1 MDLVILSQ
9 FKDKTFSTIHC
20 YKKVKQTTI
29 SNKIF
34 FLNIRIFAP
43 SKTQRNIMSNKTIS
57 SALISVFSKDGLAPI
72 VKKLNDLNVT
82 IYSTGGTEKFI
93 KDLGINVVPVED
105 VTSYPSILGGRVKT
119 LHPKVFGGIL
129 NRQNHKGDVAEL
141 AEFEIPQIDLVIVDL
156 YPFENTVASG
166 ASNQDIIE
174 KIDIG
179 GISLIRAAA
188 KNYADV
194 TCVSSVG
201 DYSEFLELLET
212 KNGET
217 SDTDRKR
224 FAAKA
229 FNVSSH
235 YDSAIFNYFN
245 KNHEIA
251 SVKISETKGKVLRY
265 GENPHQK
272 GFFFGNF
279 DAVFTKLHGKELSY
293 NNLLDVDAAVNLML
307 EFKNDAPTFAVLKHN
322 NACGLAQRNTIHQ
335 AYIDALAGDPVSA
348 FGGVLISNSEIDF
361 ATAEEIHKLFCEVVI
376 APSFSAEALEILKGK
391 KNRIL
396 LILKDIEMPQTNVRS
411 CLNGILV
418 QDRNTITD
426 TLEGLKSVTNS
437 AASANELDDLIFAS
451 KICKHTKSNTIVLAK
466 NKQLCASGTGQTSR
480 VDALNQA
487 IHKAKSFNFDLKG
500 AVMASDAFFPF
511 PDCVEIADNAGI
523 TAVIQPGG
531 SIKDELSINYC
542 NENNIAMVFTGTRH
556 FKH

>member
-1 MDLVILSQ
+1 
-9 FKDKTFSTIHC
+9 
-20 YKKVKQTTI
+20 
-29 SNKIF
+29 
-34 FLNIRIFAP
+34 
-43 SKTQRNIMSNKTIS
+43 MSNKTIS

-129 NRQNHKGDVAEL
+129 NRQNHEGDVAEL

-166 ASNQDIIE
+166 ANHDDIIE

-194 TCVSSVG
+194 TCVSSVD
-201 DYSEFLELLET
+201 DYAEFLELLET

-235 YDSAIFNYFN
+235 YDTAIFNYFN
-245 KNHEIA
+245 KDHQET
-251 SVKISETKGKVLRY
+251 VLKISETKGKVLRY

-272 GFFFGNF
+272 GYFYGDF
-279 DAVFTKLHGKELSY
+279 DAMFSKLHGKELSY
-293 NNLLDVDAAVNLML
+293 NNLLDVDAAVNLIL
-307 EFKNDAPTFAVLKHN
+307 EFKGEDPTFAILKHN
-322 NACGLAQRNTIHQ
+322 NACGFAQRESIHQ
-335 AYIDALAGDPVSA
+335 AYVDALAGDPVSA
-348 FGGVLISNSEIDF
+348 FGGILIANTEIDK

-376 APSFSAEALEILKGK
+376 APSFSDDALEILKGK

-396 LILKDIEMPQTNVRS
+396 LVLNDVELPNQTVRT
-411 CLNGILV
+411 CLNGTLV
-418 QDRNTITD
+418 QDRDHKTD
-426 TLEGLKSVTNS
+426 SIEDLKIATTKAPTST
-437 AASANELDDLIFAS
+437 EIEDLIFAS
-451 KICKHTKSNTIVLAK
+451 KLCKHTKSNTIVLAK
-466 NKQLCASGTGQTSR
+466 NKQLLASGTGQTSR

-487 IHKAKSFNFDLKG
+487 IHKAQSFNFDLKG

-511 PDCVEIADNAGI
+511 PDCVEIADHAGI
-523 TAVIQPGG
+523 SAVIQPGG
-531 SIKDELSINYC
+531 SIKDELSTNYC
-542 NENNIAMVFTGTRH
+542 NDNNVAMVFTGTRH

>member
-1 MDLVILSQ
+1 M
-9 FKDKTFSTIHC
+9 
-20 YKKVKQTTI
+20 
-29 SNKIF
+29 SN
-34 FLNIRIFAP
+34 
-43 SKTQRNIMSNKTIS
+43 SKTIK
-57 SALISVFSKDGLAPI
+57 SALISVFSKDGLEPI
-72 VKKLNDLNVT
+72 VKRLNDQGVI
-82 IYSTGGTEKFI
+82 IYSTGGTQKFI
-93 KDLGINVVPVED
+93 NDLGIDVVPVED

-129 NRQNHKGDVAEL
+129 NRQNHAGDVAEL
-141 AEFEIPQIDLVIVDL
+141 AEFEIPQIDCVIVDL
-156 YPFENTVASG
+156 YPFEKTVASG
-166 ASNQDIIE
+166 ASEQDIIE

-194 TCVSSVG
+194 ICVSSVS
-201 DYSEFLELLET
+201 DYSEFLELIT
-212 KNGET
+212 DKNGNLTEA
-217 SDTDRKR
+217 DRKQ

-251 SVKISETKGKVLRY
+251 SFKLSETQGKVLRY

-272 GFFFGNF
+272 GFFFGDF
-279 DAVFTKLHGKELSY
+279 DEIFTKLHGKELSY
-293 NNLLDVDAAVNLML
+293 NNLLDVDAAVNLIN
-307 EFKNDAPTFAVLKHN
+307 EFKGEQPTFAVLKHN
-322 NACGLAQRNTIHQ
+322 NACGFAQRETVLN
-335 AYIDALAGDPVSA
+335 AYVDALAGDPVSA
-348 FGGVLISNSEIDF
+348 FGGVLISNTEIDK

-396 LILKDIEMPQTNVRS
+396 LILKDFDFPQTTVRT

-418 QDRNTITD
+418 QDRNSKTD
-426 TLEGLKSVTNS
+426 TLEDLKDATN
-437 AASANELDDLIFAS
+437 NKPTQKELDDLIFAS
-451 KICKHTKSNTIVLAK
+451 KICKHTKSNTIVLVK

-487 IHKAKSFNFDLKG
+487 IHKAQSFKFDLQG

-511 PDCVEIADNAGI
+511 PDCVEIAKNAGV

-531 SIKDELSINYC
+531 SIKDQLSIDYC
-542 NENNIAMVFTGTRH
+542 NANNVAMVFTGTRH

>member
-1 MDLVILSQ
+1 
-9 FKDKTFSTIHC
+9 
-20 YKKVKQTTI
+20 
-29 SNKIF
+29 
-34 FLNIRIFAP
+34 
-43 SKTQRNIMSNKTIS
+43 MSNNKAIK
-57 SALISVFSKDGLAPI
+57 SALISVFSKDGLEPI
-72 VKKLNDLNVT
+72 VRQLDTLGVT

-93 KDLGINVVPVED
+93 KDLGINVIPVED

-129 NRQNHKGDVAEL
+129 NRQNNDSDVAEL
-141 AEFEIPQIDLVIVDL
+141 KEFDIPQIDLVLVDL
-156 YPFENTVASG
+156 YPFEKTVASG
-166 ASNQDIIE
+166 ADHADIIE

-194 TCVSSVG
+194 ICVSSVE
-201 DYSEFLELLET
+201 DYAEFLELL
-212 KNGET
+212 KSQNGET
-217 SDTDRKR
+217 SEADRQR

-245 KNHEIA
+245 KNQEEA
-251 SVKISETKGKVLRY
+251 VLKISETKGEVLRY

-272 GFFFGNF
+272 GFFYGDF
-279 DAVFTKLHGKELSY
+279 DAMFTKLHGKELSY
-293 NNLLDVDAAVNLML
+293 NNLLDIDASVNLMN
-307 EFKNDAPTFAVLKHN
+307 EFKNEAPTFAILKHN
-322 NACGLAQRNTIHQ
+322 NACGIAQRDTIHQ
-335 AYIDALAGDPVSA
+335 AYVDALAGDPVSA
-348 FGGVLISNSEIDF
+348 FGGILISNTEIDK
-361 ATAEEIHKLFCEVVI
+361 ATAEEIHDLFCEVVI
-376 APSFSAEALEILKGK
+376 APSFSSDALDILKGK
-391 KNRIL
+391 KNRRL
-396 LILKDIEMPQTNVRS
+396 LKLNDIELPKTTVRS

-418 QDRNTITD
+418 QDKDNVTD
-426 TLEGLKSVTNS
+426 AIEDLSYATDNKPSQSELE
-437 AASANELDDLIFAS
+437 DLMFAS

-487 IHKAKSFNFDLKG
+487 IHKAQSFKFDLKG

-523 TAVIQPGG
+523 TSVIQPGG
-531 SIKDELSINYC
+531 SIKDELSIDYC
-542 NENNIAMVFTGTRH
+542 NQNGISMVMTGIRH

>member
-1 MDLVILSQ
+1 M
-9 FKDKTFSTIHC
+9 
-20 YKKVKQTTI
+20 
-29 SNKIF
+29 N
-34 FLNIRIFAP
+34 
-43 SKTQRNIMSNKTIS
+43 NKTIS
-57 SALISVFSKDGLAPI
+57 SALISVFSKDGLEPI

-93 KDLGINVVPVED
+93 KDLGIDVVPVEE

-129 NRQNHKGDVAEL
+129 NRQNHEGDVAEL

-156 YPFENTVASG
+156 YPFEKTVASG

-194 TCVSSVG
+194 TCVSSVE
-201 DYSEFLELLET
+201 DYAEFLDLLEA
-212 KNGET
+212 KQGET
-217 SDTDRKR
+217 SEADRKL

-245 KNHEIA
+245 GNHDIA
-251 SVKISETKGKVLRY
+251 ALKISETKGKVLRY

-272 GFFFGNF
+272 GFFFGDF
-279 DAVFTKLHGKELSY
+279 EAMFTKLHGKELSY
-293 NNLLDVDAAVNLML
+293 NNLLDVDAAVNLIL
-307 EFKNDAPTFAVLKHN
+307 EFKGEDPTFAILKHN
-322 NACGLAQRNTIHQ
+322 NACGFAQRETIHQ
-335 AYIDALAGDPVSA
+335 AYVDALAGDPVSA
-348 FGGVLISNSEIDF
+348 FGGILISNTEIDE
-361 ATAEEIHKLFCEVVI
+361 ATATEIHKLFCEVVI
-376 APSFSAEALEILKGK
+376 APSFSDKALEILKGK

-396 LILKDIEMPQTNVRS
+396 LILNDIELPKTTVRT
-411 CLNGILV
+411 CLNGALV
-418 QDRNTITD
+418 QDRDGKTD
-426 TLEGLKSVTNS
+426 SLDDLTTVTQTTPTNS
-437 AASANELDDLIFAS
+437 ELEDLIFAS
-451 KICKHTKSNTIVLAK
+451 KLCKHTKSNTIVLAK

-487 IHKAKSFNFDLKG
+487 IHKAKSFNFDLNG

-531 SIKDELSINYC
+531 SIKDELSITYC
-542 NENNIAMVFTGTRH
+542 NDNDVAMVFTGTRH